1 MINADIQKEPVDSN
15 GKLFPSTGEGNV
27 IAQLLSC

>member
-15 GKLFPSTGEGNV
+15 GKLFPSTGEGKND
-27 IAQLLSC
+27 ILLLS